1 MNEGWLA
8 IGVILAT
15 IGSGIALVW
24 YRDLIFTTGAAAP
37 RRPRRST
44 PRRPAR
50 PAARPRQIE
59 TPVKQAEVVSNVVSM
74 IAAPENDIEMI
85 AFRALAKLV
94 RAGDVTE
101 TIALEHAFDVKAGS
115 SKAYKAVQA
124 KLKIALVELDIA
136 DPSCR

>member
-1 MNEGWLA
+1 MMNEGWLA

-15 IGSGIALVW
+15 IGSAVALVW

-44 PRRPAR
+44 PRRPQR
-50 PAARPRQIE
+50 PTGRPRQVE
-59 TPVKQAEVVSNVVSM
+59 TPAKQAEAVSIAVSS

-94 RAGDVTE
+94 RAGVVGE
-101 TIALEHAFDVKAGS
+101 TVAIETAFDVKAGNG
-115 SKAYKAVQA
+115 KNYKAAQSN
-124 KLKIALVELDIA
+124 LKRALAELD
-136 DPSCR
+136 SLN

>member
-44 PRRPAR
+44 PRRPGR
-50 PAARPRQIE
+50 STARPRQVE
-59 TPVKQAEVVSNVVSM
+59 TPVKQAEVVSNAVSV

-94 RAGDVTE
+94 RAGMVNE
-101 TIALEHAFDVKAGS
+101 TVAIETVFDVKAGS
-115 SKAYKAVQA
+115 SKAYKAAQS
-124 KLKIALVELDIA
+124 KLKQALVELD
-136 DPSCR
+136 SLN

>member
-8 IGVILAT
+8 IGVIVAT
-15 IGSGIALVW
+15 IGSAIALVW

-37 RRPRRST
+37 RRPRRPT
-44 PRRPAR
+44 PRRPAG
-50 PAARPRQIE
+50 RPRQVE
-59 TPVKQAEVVSNVVSM
+59 TAPKQAEVVSNAISV

-101 TIALEHAFDVKAGS
+101 TTALEHAFDVNAGS
-115 SKAYKAVQA
+115 SKAYKAAQK
-124 KLKIALVELDIA
+124 KLKIALAELESQ
-136 DPSCR
+136 P

>member
-15 IGSGIALVW
+15 IGSGVALVW

-44 PRRPAR
+44 ARRPA
-50 PAARPRQIE
+50 AARPRQVE
-59 TPVKQAEVVSNVVSM
+59 TPAKPAEVVSNAISV
-74 IAAPENDIEMI
+74 IAAPDNDIEMI

-94 RAGDVTE
+94 RAGVVGE
-101 TIALEHAFDVKAGS
+101 TVAIETAFDVKAGNGKS
-115 SKAYKAVQA
+115 YKAAQSN
-124 KLKIALVELDIA
+124 LKRALAELD
-136 DPSCR
+136 SLT

>member
-15 IGSGIALVW
+15 IGSAVALVW

-44 PRRPAR
+44 TRRPA
-50 PAARPRQIE
+50 AARPRAPRQAE
-59 TPVKQAEVVSNVVSM
+59 TPAKPVEVVSNAISV

-94 RAGDVTE
+94 RAGVVGE
-101 TIALEHAFDVKAGS
+101 TVAIETAFDVKAGNG
-115 SKAYKAVQA
+115 KNYKAAQLN
-124 KLKIALVELDIA
+124 LKRALAELD
-136 DPSCR
+136 SLN

>member
-37 RRPRRST
+37 RRPRRPTS
-44 PRRPAR
+44 RRSAT
-50 PAARPRQIE
+50 RPRQVE
-59 TPVKQAEVVSNVVSM
+59 TPAKPAEAVSNAVSV

-94 RAGDVTE
+94 RAKVCTE
-101 TIALEHAFDVKAGS
+101 TEALEHAFDVSAGS
-115 SKAYKAVQA
+115 SKAYKAVQS
-124 KLKIALVELDIA
+124 KLKIALAEID
-136 DPSCR
+136 S

>member
-15 IGSGIALVW
+15 IGSGVALVW

-44 PRRPAR
+44 TRPRRSTT
-50 PAARPRQIE
+50 RPRAAE
-59 TPVKQAEVVSNVVSM
+59 TPVKQAEVVSNAVSV

-85 AFRALAKLV
+85 AFRALAKLI
-94 RAGDVTE
+94 RAGAVNE
-101 TIALEHAFDVKAGS
+101 TVAIETVFDVKAGS
-115 SKAYKAVQA
+115 SKAYKMCHAN
-124 KLKIALVELDIA
+124 LKRALAELD
-136 DPSCR
+136 SLN

>member
-44 PRRPAR
+44 PRRPA
-50 PAARPRQIE
+50 AARPRAPASE
-59 TPVKQAEVVSNVVSM
+59 TVAKPAEVVSNAVSV

-94 RAGDVTE
+94 RAGAVNE
-101 TIALEHAFDVKAGS
+101 TVAIETAFDVKAGS
-115 SKAYKAVQA
+115 SKAYKAAQT
-124 KLKIALVELDIA
+124 KLKIALFELD
-136 DPSCR
+136 SRN

>member
-15 IGSGIALVW
+15 IGSGVALVW

-44 PRRPAR
+44 PRRPA
-50 PAARPRQIE
+50 ATRPRTEIE
-59 TPVKQAEVVSNVVSM
+59 AKPSEVVSNAISV

-85 AFRALAKLV
+85 AFRALAKLI
-94 RAGDVTE
+94 RAGAVNE
-101 TIALEHAFDVKAGS
+101 TVAIETVFDVRAGS
-115 SKAYKAVQA
+115 SKAYRAAQA
-124 KLKIALVELDIA
+124 KLKIALFELD
-136 DPSCR
+136 SRN

>member
-15 IGSGIALVW
+15 IGSGVALVW

-37 RRPRRST
+37 RRQRRPT
-44 PRRPAR
+44 PRRPA
-50 PAARPRQIE
+50 AARPRAQPSE
-59 TPVKQAEVVSNVVSM
+59 TVAKSPEVVSNAISV

-94 RAGDVTE
+94 RAGAVNE
-101 TIALEHAFDVKAGS
+101 TVAIETAFDVKAGS
-115 SKAYKAVQA
+115 SKAYKAAQT
-124 KLKIALVELDIA
+124 KLKIALFELD
-136 DPSCR
+136 SRN

>member
-15 IGSGIALVW
+15 IGSGVALVW

-50 PAARPRQIE
+50 PPTRPRKVE
-59 TPVKQAEVVSNVVSM
+59 TPAKQAEAVSNAVSV

-85 AFRALAKLV
+85 AFRALAKLI
-94 RAGDVTE
+94 RAGAVNE
-101 TIALEHAFDVKAGS
+101 TIAIETVFDVKAGS
-115 SKAYKAVQA
+115 SKAYKACQA
-124 KLKIALVELDIA
+124 NLKRALAELD
-136 DPSCR
+136 SLN

>member
-15 IGSGIALVW
+15 IGSAVALVW

-50 PAARPRQIE
+50 PPTRPRQVE
-59 TPVKQAEVVSNVVSM
+59 TPAKPAEVVSNAISV

-85 AFRALAKLV
+85 AFRALAKLI
-94 RAGDVTE
+94 RAGAVNE
-101 TIALEHAFDVKAGS
+101 TVAIETVFDVKAGS
-115 SKAYKAVQA
+115 SKAYKAAQSN
-124 KLKIALVELDIA
+124 LKKALNDLD
-136 DPSCR
+136 SLN

>member
-37 RRPRRST
+37 RRQRRPT
-44 PRRPAR
+44 PRRPA
-50 PAARPRQIE
+50 AARPRASQSE
-59 TPVKQAEVVSNVVSM
+59 TVAKPSEVVSNAISV

-94 RAGDVTE
+94 RAGAVNE
-101 TIALEHAFDVKAGS
+101 TVAIETAFDVKAGS
-115 SKAYKAVQA
+115 SKAYKAAQA
-124 KLKIALVELDIA
+124 KLKIALFELD
-136 DPSCR
+136 SRN

>member
-15 IGSGIALVW
+15 IGSGIVLVW

-44 PRRPAR
+44 PRRPQR
-50 PAARPRQIE
+50 STARPRAAE
-59 TPVKQAEVVSNVVSM
+59 TPAKQAELVSTAISV

-94 RAGDVTE
+94 RAGMVNE
-101 TIALEHAFDVKAGS
+101 TVAIETVFDVKAGS
-115 SKAYKAVQA
+115 SKAYKAAQS
-124 KLKIALVELDIA
+124 KLKKALVDLD
-136 DPSCR
+136 SLN

>member
-1 MNEGWLA
+1 MMNEGWLA

-15 IGSGIALVW
+15 IGSGVALVW

-50 PAARPRQIE
+50 SAARPRQAE
-59 TPVKQAEVVSNVVSM
+59 TPVKQAEAISNAVSV

-94 RAGDVTE
+94 RAGKVNE
-101 TIALEHAFDVKAGS
+101 TVAIETVFDVKAGS
-115 SKAYKAVQA
+115 SKAYKAAQS
-124 KLKIALVELDIA
+124 KLKQALVDLD
-136 DPSCR
+136 SLN

>member
-1 MNEGWLA
+1 MMNEGWLA

-50 PAARPRQIE
+50 PPAMPRAAE
-59 TPVKQAEVVSNVVSM
+59 TPAKQAEAVSIAVSS

-85 AFRALAKLV
+85 AFRALAKLI
-94 RAGDVTE
+94 RAGAVNE
-101 TIALEHAFDVKAGS
+101 TIAIETVFDVKAGS
-115 SKAYKAVQA
+115 SKAYKAAQS
-124 KLKIALVELDIA
+124 KLKKALVDLD
-136 DPSCR
+136 SLN

>member
-15 IGSGIALVW
+15 IGSGVALVV

-37 RRPRRST
+37 RRPRRPT
-44 PRRPAR
+44 PRRPAATR
-50 PAARPRQIE
+50 ARAPQSE
-59 TPVKQAEVVSNVVSM
+59 TVAKPSEVVSKAISV

-94 RAGDVTE
+94 RAKVCTE
-101 TIALEHAFDVKAGS
+101 TEALEHAFDVSAGS

-124 KLKIALVELDIA
+124 KLKTALADLDSPTGI
-136 DPSCR
+136 

>member
-15 IGSGIALVW
+15 IGSGVALVW

-44 PRRPAR
+44 ARRPA
-50 PAARPRQIE
+50 AARPKAPRQAE
-59 TPVKQAEVVSNVVSM
+59 TPAKPAEVVSSAISV

-94 RAGDVTE
+94 RAGAVNE
-101 TIALEHAFDVKAGS
+101 TIAIETVFDVHAGS
-115 SKAYKAVQA
+115 SKAYKAAQA
-124 KLKIALVELDIA
+124 NLKKALNDLD
-136 DPSCR
+136 SLN

>member
-1 MNEGWLA
+1 MMNEGWLA
-8 IGVILAT
+8 ICVILAT

-50 PAARPRQIE
+50 PPARPAPRVE
-59 TPVKQAEVVSNVVSM
+59 TPAKQAEAVSYAVSS

-94 RAGDVTE
+94 RAGMVNE
-101 TIALEHAFDVKAGS
+101 TVAIETVFDVKAGS
-115 SKAYKAVQA
+115 SKAYKAAQS
-124 KLKIALVELDIA
+124 KLKQALVELD
-136 DPSCR
+136 SLN

>member
-44 PRRPAR
+44 PRRP
-50 PAARPRQIE
+50 PPRPRQVE
-59 TPVKQAEVVSNVVSM
+59 TPAKQAEAVSRAVSV
-74 IAAPENDIEMI
+74 IGAPENDIEMI

-94 RAGDVTE
+94 RAGMVNE
-101 TIALEHAFDVKAGS
+101 TVAIETVFDVKAGS
-115 SKAYKAVQA
+115 SKAYKAAQS
-124 KLKIALVELDIA
+124 KLKQALVELD
-136 DPSCR
+136 SLN

>member
-1 MNEGWLA
+1 MMNEGWLA

-15 IGSGIALVW
+15 IGSAVALVW

-44 PRRPAR
+44 PRRPA
-50 PAARPRQIE
+50 AARPRAPRQVE
-59 TPVKQAEVVSNVVSM
+59 TPAKPAEVVSNAISV

-101 TIALEHAFDVKAGS
+101 TTALEHAFDVSAGS

-124 KLKIALVELDIA
+124 KLKIALAELDSPTGI
-136 DPSCR
+136 